1 MAGIRVTLYRAE
13 LLAEARRISTDQR
26 VEIAHQAA
34 VDAAA
39 DAPVL
44 TGRYR
49 DGIGVETDGD
59 QVTIVDS
66 DPDAVYKEFGTSDT
80 PAHMVLVEAASKY
93 GKYTGW
99 EARGR

>member
-13 LLAEARRISTDQR
+13 LLTEARRISTDQR

-34 VDAAA
+34 GEAIA

-44 TGRYR
+44 RGDYR

-59 QVTIVDS
+59 QVSIVDN
-66 DPDAVYKEFGTSDT
+66 DPDAVFKEYGTSDT
-80 PAHMVLVEAASKY
+80 PAHMTLTEAASRH